1 MKLTYKSVL
10 NLRGALTTLDGLD
23 KSVEVR
29 GQAQL
34 IKKPF
39 KFAGKTRLKIARNLR
54 ATEAAFEDYDAAR
67 VGLVREIS
75 DGADQVRAE
84 KIPEFSKKLADL
96 LAEETDVAL
105 APLTEAELN
114 LDDNEIPHGAL
125 AMLLEFLMEA
135 EKED

>member
-75 DGADQVRAE
+75 DGADQVPAE

-125 AMLLEFLMEA
+125 AMLLEFLMET

>member
-75 DGADQVRAE
+75 DGADQVPAE

-96 LAEETDVAL
+96 LAEETDVVL

>member
-39 KFAGKTRLKIARNLR
+39 KIARNLR
-54 ATEAAFEDYDAAR
+54 ATAAAFEDYDAAR

-75 DGADQVRAE
+75 DGADQVPAE

-125 AMLLEFLMEA
+125 AMLLEFLMET